1 VDKLSSG
8 EPQEEP
14 SAGIYVMKSYRKPG
28 FTDILSL
35 VEFNNYFGSE
45 QARNYCQDQVSVQ
58 NHTRPPLQDEYL
70 GAFTAN

>member
-1 VDKLSSG
+1 
-8 EPQEEP
+8 
-14 SAGIYVMKSYRKPG
+14 MKSYRKPG